1 MAPVT
6 AATATAGDRRPS
18 LVDDAYAAMKEA
30 IRESTFPPGYQAS
43 AQEIALR
50 LGMSRTP
57 VHEASLK
64 LQEEGLVRIVPKRG
78 ILICALAPDD
88 IREIYDV
95 IIAIEGR
102 AAELVAL
109 LPEAERFAIA
119 DALALHTR
127 AMEAALAGGDLT
139 AWGHA
144 DAAFHRVL
152 VEGAR
157 NGRIVRIVQTVN
169 DQMHRARMLTLRLRD
184 DGLAASVDEHRA
196 TAAAIR
202 SGDAQAAHDAARGH
216 RLRTQAELIPLL
228 EGMGLKHL

>member
-1 MAPVT
+1 MA
-6 AATATAGDRRPS
+6 AGGTATTAEKRPS

-78 ILICALAPDD
+78 IVICALAPDD

-102 AAELVAL
+102 AAELVAA
-109 LPEAERFAIA
+109 LPEAERRAIVA
-119 DALALHTR
+119 DLVGCTD
-127 AMEAALAGGDLT
+127 AMEAALAEGDLT
-139 AWGHA
+139 GWGRA
-144 DAAFHRVL
+144 DAAFHRGL
-152 VEGAR
+152 IEGAR
-157 NGRIVRIVQTVN
+157 NGRIARIVQTIN
-169 DQMHRARMLTLRLRD
+169 DQMHRARMLTLRLR
-184 DGLAASVDEHRA
+184 GELPESIVEHRRII
-196 TAAAIR
+196 AAIR
-202 SGDAQAAHDAARGH
+202 AGDASAAHLAARGH
-216 RLRTQAELIPLL
+216 RSRTQRELIPLL
-228 EGMGLKHL
+228 ERWGLKHL

>member
-1 MAPVT
+1 MTFSAAA
-6 AATATAGDRRPS
+6 AATSDRRPS

-95 IIAIEGR
+95 IVAIEGR
-102 AAELVAL
+102 AAELVAG
-109 LPEAERFAIA
+109 LPEADRQVIA
-119 DALALHTR
+119 GTLEDRTAE
-127 AMEAALAGGDLT
+127 MEAALASGDLT
-139 AWGHA
+139 AWGQA
-144 DAAFHRVL
+144 DAAFHRAL
-152 VEGAR
+152 IEGAR

-169 DQMHRARMLTLRLRD
+169 DQMHRARMLTLRLRGELPQSIAD
-184 DGLAASVDEHRA
+184 HRCIVAAILAGDP
-196 TAAAIR
+196 AAAH
-202 SGDAQAAHDAARGH
+202 AAARNH
-216 RLRTQAELIPLL
+216 RLRTQSELVPLL
-228 EGMGLKHL
+228 ESLGLKHF

>member
-1 MAPVT
+1 MA
-6 AATATAGDRRPS
+6 AGRTATTVEKRPS

-78 ILICALAPDD
+78 IVICALAPDD

-102 AAELVAL
+102 AAELVAA
-109 LPEAERFAIA
+109 LPEADRLAIA
-119 DALALHTR
+119 ADLVRCTD
-127 AMEAALAGGDLT
+127 AMEAALAEGDLT
-139 AWGHA
+139 AWGRA
-144 DAAFHRVL
+144 DAAFHRAL

-157 NGRIVRIVQTVN
+157 NGRIARIVQTIN
-169 DQMHRARMLTLRLRD
+169 DQMHRARMLTLRLR
-184 DGLAASVDEHRA
+184 GELPESVTEHRRIIA
-196 TAAAIR
+196 GIH
-202 SGDAQAAHDAARGH
+202 SGDASAAHLAARGH
-216 RLRTQAELIPLL
+216 RLRTQRELIPLL
-228 EGMGLKHL
+228 ERWGLKHL